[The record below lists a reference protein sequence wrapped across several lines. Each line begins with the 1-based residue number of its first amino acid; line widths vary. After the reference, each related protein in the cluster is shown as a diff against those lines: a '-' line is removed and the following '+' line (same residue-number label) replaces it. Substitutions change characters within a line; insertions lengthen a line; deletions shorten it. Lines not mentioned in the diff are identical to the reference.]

1 MVVPPSFI
9 TLHSTILQV
18 YKYST
23 ISQPPMFSSKKREAA
38 PALPDDGKT
47 FVMPSEDGV
56 LHESTWLQWPHN
68 FGWDKQHVKR
78 LEPIW
83 IQMTISLC
91 KDEKVYIIVYNESE
105 KERITTLLKNSL
117 VVDMTQVSFFTWPT
131 NDVWV
136 RDSGPIFVFDDE
148 RRLAVT
154 DWEFN
159 GWGKKSK
166 FDKCNRIPREVAS
179 QLGIPV
185 YSIPMVNEGGSI
197 EIDGRGT
204 LMAKR
209 SSILNKNRN
218 PGWNQQDVE
227 QYFGKYLGVVN
238 FIWLD
243 GKKGGDITD
252 DHIDGTARFA
262 NGDTIV
268 TFRREDH
275 QDPSE
280 YDVLANAKDAHGEP
294 YRLVHLPLT
303 TKTIE
308 KVRDH
313 GIYTNF
319 YVGNGVV
326 LMPTYNDP
334 NDDVAKH
341 IFANLY
347 PQRQI
352 VGIDAVELYK
362 DGGLLHCVTQ
372 QQPAINI

>member
-1 MVVPPSFI
+1 
-9 TLHSTILQV
+9 
-18 YKYST
+18 
-23 ISQPPMFSSKKREAA
+23 MFRSKQREAV
-38 PALPDDGKT
+38 PALPEDGKT

-56 LHESTWLQWPHN
+56 LHEATWLQWPHN

-91 KDEKVYIIVYNESE
+91 KDEKVHIIVYNESE
-105 KERITTLLKNSL
+105 KERIAALLLKNTQDG
-117 VVDMTQVSFFTWPT
+117 DMTQISLFAWPT

-136 RDSGPIFVFDDE
+136 RDNGPIFVFDDDG
-148 RRLAVT
+148 RLVVT
-154 DWEFN
+154 DWGFN
-159 GWGKKSK
+159 GWGGKSK
-166 FDKCNRIPREVAS
+166 FDKCNQIPHKVAS

-209 SSILNKNRN
+209 SSILNNNRN
-218 PGWNQQDVE
+218 PGWNQQDME
-227 QYFGKYLGVVN
+227 RYFGKYLGVVN

-275 QDPSE
+275 KDPSE
-280 YDVLANAKDAHGEP
+280 YDILANAKDAHGEP
-294 YRLVHLPLT
+294 YKLVHLPLT
-303 TKTIE
+303 TKKIE
-308 KVRDH
+308 KVRDY
-313 GIYTNF
+313 GIYTNY

-334 NDDVAKH
+334 NDAIAKQ
-341 IFANLY
+341 IIANLY
-347 PQRQI
+347 PQRHV

-372 QQPAINI
+372 QQPAIH